1 MTAILD
7 GEFHIDSLMERVD
20 ETERGQVA
28 VYKVILRDEA
38 GRKLSILQGE
48 PFERVAIGAKV
59 HVRVERVAG
68 GLV

>member
-1 MTAILD
+1 
-7 GEFHIDSLMERVD
+7 MERVD